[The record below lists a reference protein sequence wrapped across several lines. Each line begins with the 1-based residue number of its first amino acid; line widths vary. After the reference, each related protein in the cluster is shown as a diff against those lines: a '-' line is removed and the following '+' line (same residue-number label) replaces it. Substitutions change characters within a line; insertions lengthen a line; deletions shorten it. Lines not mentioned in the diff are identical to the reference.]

1 MASQYSKNFPG
12 RTPLTCVNNHVSEG
26 REDTWE
32 QTYATLQAVI
42 RRPAVRRDGVAAR
55 HNLSLQFNAEESS
68 MSTLPTTPNI
78 PETRSDNL
86 FPADADDSGAD
97 GRFDVAEE
105 VSLDQQ
111 TDSSRK
117 VGQVQDEAAA
127 KALAESIEEKSQTG
141 V

>member
-1 MASQYSKNFPG
+1 
-12 RTPLTCVNNHVSEG
+12 
-26 REDTWE
+26 
-32 QTYATLQAVI
+32 
-42 RRPAVRRDGVAAR
+42 
-55 HNLSLQFNAEESS
+55 

-117 VGQVQDEAAA
+117 VGQVQDDAAA

-141 V
+141 I